1 MSADYKRLYRSRD
14 DRMIAGVCSG
24 LGKFLHIDPT
34 VIRLLFA
41 VGAVFGVGATIVI
54 YIVMMI
60 VVPEEPLAGS
70 MDIQPAPEAPAEE
83 APPEE

>member
-14 DRMIAGVCSG
+14 NRMIAGVCAG
-24 LGKFLHIDPT
+24 LGEFLNIDPT

-60 VVPEEPLAGS
+60 VVPEELLPGS